1 MHPAWRMADF
11 GIQVA
16 IRRLKQKRVKIE
28 MKIFERLFN
37 SQKQADKKE
46 SLGRNDIC
54 WCGSGKKYKRCH
66 LDSDA
71 HKRRMRNGLGGKP
84 K

>member
-1 MHPAWRMADF
+1 MP
-11 GIQVA
+11 
-16 IRRLKQKRVKIE
+16 IRTERFKYNRVKVE
-28 MKIFERLFN
+28 MKILERLFN
-37 SQKQADKKE
+37 NQKPAGKKE
-46 SLGRNDIC
+46 ELGRNDVC